1 MIDTDNFQVVAHKL
15 NQIEASLIST
25 GSQYLSQD
33 QIQHFIQEIDIQRE
47 QLKVNSAMIDEI
59 LDDSHMTR

>member
-47 QLKVNSAMIDEI
+47 QLKINSAMIDEI

>member
-15 NQIEASLIST
+15 DQIEASLIST

-33 QIQHFIQEIDIQRE
+33 QIQHFIQELDIQRE
-47 QLKVNSAMIDEI
+47 QLKINSAIIDEI
-59 LDDSHMTR
+59 LDDSHLTR